1 MVDHHGD
8 IIHASDFPVR
18 GRLVINALSSL
29 TTDAAD
35 ITDDNNFHVM
45 LNSQVHISSVE
56 TLSNGHFMTQQ
67 K

>member
-1 MVDHHGD
+1 M
-8 IIHASDFPVR
+8 
-18 GRLVINALSSL
+18 INALSSL
-29 TTDAAD
+29 TTDTAD
-35 ITDDNNFHVM
+35 ITDGDNFHVM